1 MHRSRIGVVLID
13 APEESHADTLGFWA
27 EAAGREPETSGDS
40 PYSSLGAHGG
50 LRVEIQR
57 IGSGTPARVHL
68 DIETDDV
75 AAEVARLEGL
85 GAIVYE
91 QREKYTVMTDPAG
104 LLFCVVPVWTGQL
117 FEDNATG
124 WPD

>member
-13 APEESHADTLGFWA
+13 APEESYPETLGFWA
-27 EAAGREPETSGDS
+27 GAAGHEPERSDDS
-40 PYSSLGAHGG
+40 PYASIGVHGG
-50 LRVEIQR
+50 LRVEVQR

-75 AAEVARLEGL
+75 AAEVARLESL
-85 GAIVYE
+85 GAIVHE
-91 QREKYTVMTDPAG
+91 RRERYTIMTDPAG

-117 FEDNATG
+117 FEDNATT

>member
-13 APEESHADTLGFWA
+13 APEESHAATLGFWS
-27 EAAGREPETSGDS
+27 EAAGREPETSDGS
-40 PYSSLGAHGG
+40 EYSSLGVHGG
-50 LRVEIQR
+50 LRIEVQR
-57 IGSGTPARVHL
+57 TGSGTPARVHL

-75 AAEVARLEGL
+75 PAEVGRLEAL
-85 GAIVYE
+85 GAAVHD
-91 QREKYTVMTDPAG
+91 QRDGYTIMTDPAG

-117 FEDNATG
+117 FEDNATD